1 MSSSVNVTRHAFE
14 MILILLLPLIVS
26 FVFYLVAVAAAA
38 VQLPTVGYGVI
49 GTHIANGVSYIWC
62 ITGACAS
69 TDPALP
75 TILLNAINAILIL
88 TAILGTLFIG
98 FRLGQAII
106 EQQGARRGG
115 EQL

>member
-1 MSSSVNVTRHAFE
+1 MSSPTNVTRHAFE
-14 MILILLLPLIVS
+14 MIVLLLLPLIVS
-26 FVFYLVAVAAAA
+26 FVFYIVAVAAGAA
-38 VQLPTVGYGVI
+38 QLPTVGYGVI
-49 GTHIANGVSYIWC
+49 ATHIANGVSYIWC
-62 ITGACAS
+62 ATATCGS
-69 TDPALP
+69 RDPALP

-115 EQL
+115 EQF

>member
-1 MSSSVNVTRHAFE
+1 MSSSVHVTRYAFE
-14 MILILLLPLIVS
+14 MILLLLLPLIVS
-26 FVFYLVAVAAAA
+26 FVFYLVAVAASAA
-38 VQLPTVGYGVI
+38 QLPTVGYGVI
-49 GTHIANGVSYIWC
+49 ATHIANGVSYIWC
-62 ITGACAS
+62 ITPACGS

-106 EQQGARRGG
+106 EQQGARHGG
-115 EQL
+115 EQF

>member
-1 MSSSVNVTRHAFE
+1 MSSSVHVTKYAFE
-14 MILILLLPLIVS
+14 MVLLLLLPLIVS
-26 FVFYLVAVAAAA
+26 FVFFLVGTAAGAA
-38 VQLPTVGYGVI
+38 QLPTVGYGVI
-49 GTHIANGVSYIWC
+49 AASITNGVSYIWC
-62 ITGACAS
+62 ATATCGS

-88 TAILGTLFIG
+88 TAIMGTLFIG

-115 EQL
+115 EMY

>member
-1 MSSSVNVTRHAFE
+1 MSSSVHVTRHAFE
-14 MILILLLPLIVS
+14 MVLLLLLPLIVS
-26 FVFYLVAVAAAA
+26 FVFFLVATAATAA
-38 VQLPTVGYGVI
+38 LLPTVGYGVLAAH
-49 GTHIANGVSYIWC
+49 TANGVSYIWC
-62 ITGACAS
+62 TTATCGS

-115 EQL
+115 EQF